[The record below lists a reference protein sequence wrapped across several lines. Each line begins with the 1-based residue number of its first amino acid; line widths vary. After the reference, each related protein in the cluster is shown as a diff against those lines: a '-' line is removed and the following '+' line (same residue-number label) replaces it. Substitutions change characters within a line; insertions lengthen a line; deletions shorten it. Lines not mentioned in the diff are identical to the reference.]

1 GQFEFYYKPISKLT
15 VDVARLSPL
24 DTGGGRHPRDRHQ
37 LRSFW
42 ATRLAVD
49 APPEDG
55 DSFKFRTHFLRVT
68 EIVNKPDCKT
78 SKPPILFN
86 NLNTGS
92 SCIQK
97 HDHINDVGR
106 LTHQCDLRENMKVLF
121 RLVCFIALLTSSL
134 EADKCEER
142 EEEVILVSSAHEID
156 ARSCPLIL
164 SEHKGPII
172 WYKNDG
178 KTPVSTER
186 DSRIHQHKDKLW
198 FVPAE
203 VEDSGYYYCAVSNST
218 YCLKTKIAA
227 EFVQHEP
234 NLCYNSQAVF
244 TQRLLIPGDGQLVCP
259 YLDFFKD
266 ENNELP
272 QIQWYKDCKPLL
284 LDNINFVGIA
294 NKLIITN
301 VTTAHNGHYTCH
313 ATYTHLGKQY
323 RVSRVIE
330 LITLVKSRNKRPEIV
345 SPANETIEVVL
356 GSWLQLICNVTG
368 QLSNFVYWRWNGSAI
383 KEYEPMMMEEFTYVQ
398 NPLNKRRSTVI
409 ARLNITAVESKFF
422 LHPFICLAKNT
433 EGRSTAYIQL
443 IHPAPDFQ
451 TPTIG
456 VFVMLTLVITCSVF
470 IYKVFKVD
478 IVLWYRD
485 SFYDFLPKKASDGK
499 TYDAYILYPKT
510 PGEGSTS
517 NSDIFVFNV
526 LPEVLEKQCGYKL
539 FISGRDDY
547 VGESIVEVA
556 NETIKKSRRLI
567 IILAREIS
575 GFCWLGNSSE
585 EQIAM
590 YNALIQEGIKVVLL
604 ELEKIPDYEKM
615 PESIKFIKQKQGAI
629 RWSGDIREGSQ
640 STNSRFWK
648 KVRYHMPVQRQLPSA
663 NHKLL
668 SPATQLD
675 SKEKRP
681 LEVHVPLG

>member
-1 GQFEFYYKPISKLT
+1 MAANPTHST
-15 VDVARLSPL
+15 
-24 DTGGGRHPRDRHQ
+24 
-37 LRSFW
+37 
-42 ATRLAVD
+42 AVD

-55 DSFKFRTHFLRVT
+55 DSFLGSRSLPTRRGLLHSYWADSLQG
-68 EIVNKPDCKT
+68 PAG
-78 SKPPILFN
+78 LF
-86 NLNTGS
+86 S
-92 SCIQK
+92 STAEVLHPVSGEYESIIQA
-97 HDHINDVGR
+97 
-106 LTHQCDLRENMKVLF
+106 CLF
-121 RLVCFIALLTSSL
+121 HSST
-134 EADKCEER
+134 DFFSGGC
-142 EEEVILVSSAHEID
+142 
-156 ARSCPLIL
+156 
-164 SEHKGPII
+164 EHKGPII
-172 WYKNDG
+172 WYKNDS

-259 YLDFFKD
+259 YLDFFRD

-284 LDNINFVGIA
+284 LDNINFVGIT

-313 ATYTHLGKQY
+313 ASYAHLGKQY
-323 RVSRVIE
+323 HVTRAIK

-368 QLSNFVYWRWNGSAI
+368 QLSNFVYWRWNGSGI

-398 NPLNKRRSTVI
+398 NPFNKRKSAVI

-443 IHPAPDFQ
+443 IHPVPDFQ

-456 VFVMLTLVITCSVF
+456 IFVMLTLVITCSVF

-499 TYDAYILYPKT
+499 TYDAYILCPKT

-517 NSDIFVFNV
+517 NSDIFVFKV

-640 STNSRFWK
+640 TTNSRFWK
-648 KVRYHMPVQRQLPSA
+648 KVRYHMPVQRQPPSA
-663 NHKLL
+663 KHKLL

>member
-1 GQFEFYYKPISKLT
+1 
-15 VDVARLSPL
+15 
-24 DTGGGRHPRDRHQ
+24 
-37 LRSFW
+37 
-42 ATRLAVD
+42 
-49 APPEDG
+49 
-55 DSFKFRTHFLRVT
+55 
-68 EIVNKPDCKT
+68 
-78 SKPPILFN
+78 
-86 NLNTGS
+86 
-92 SCIQK
+92 
-97 HDHINDVGR
+97 
-106 LTHQCDLRENMKVLF
+106 MKVLF

-142 EEEVILVSSAHEID
+142 EEEVILVSSAREID

-234 NLCYNSQAVF
+234 NLCYSSQAVF

-284 LDNINFVGIA
+284 LDNINFVGIT

-313 ATYTHLGKQY
+313 AFYTHLGKQY
-323 RVSRVIE
+323 HVSRVIE

-443 IHPAPDFQ
+443 IHPA
-451 TPTIG
+451 
-456 VFVMLTLVITCSVF
+456 
-470 IYKVFKVD
+470 
-478 IVLWYRD
+478 
-485 SFYDFLPKKASDGK
+485 SDGK
-499 TYDAYILYPKT
+499 TYDAYILCPKT

-575 GFCWLGNSSE
+575 GFRWLGNSSE
-585 EQIAM
+585 DQIAM

-648 KVRYHMPVQRQLPSA
+648 KVRYHMPAQRQPPSA
-663 NHKLL
+663 KHKLL

-675 SKEKRP
+675 CKEKRP

>member
-1 GQFEFYYKPISKLT
+1 
-15 VDVARLSPL
+15 
-24 DTGGGRHPRDRHQ
+24 
-37 LRSFW
+37 
-42 ATRLAVD
+42 
-49 APPEDG
+49 
-55 DSFKFRTHFLRVT
+55 
-68 EIVNKPDCKT
+68 
-78 SKPPILFN
+78 
-86 NLNTGS
+86 
-92 SCIQK
+92 
-97 HDHINDVGR
+97 
-106 LTHQCDLRENMKVLF
+106 MKVLF

-142 EEEVILVSSAHEID
+142 EEEVILVSSAREID

-284 LDNINFVGIA
+284 LDNINFVGIT

-301 VTTAHNGHYTCH
+301 VTTAHNGHYT
-313 ATYTHLGKQY
+313 
-323 RVSRVIE
+323 
-330 LITLVKSRNKRPEIV
+330 
-345 SPANETIEVVL
+345 
-356 GSWLQLICNVTG
+356 
-368 QLSNFVYWRWNGSAI
+368 
-383 KEYEPMMMEEFTYVQ
+383 VQ

-499 TYDAYILYPKT
+499 TYDAYILCPKT

-575 GFCWLGNSSE
+575 GFRWLGNSSE
-585 EQIAM
+585 DQIAM

-648 KVRYHMPVQRQLPSA
+648 KVRYHMPAQRQPPSA
-663 NHKLL
+663 KHKLL

-675 SKEKRP
+675 CKEKRP